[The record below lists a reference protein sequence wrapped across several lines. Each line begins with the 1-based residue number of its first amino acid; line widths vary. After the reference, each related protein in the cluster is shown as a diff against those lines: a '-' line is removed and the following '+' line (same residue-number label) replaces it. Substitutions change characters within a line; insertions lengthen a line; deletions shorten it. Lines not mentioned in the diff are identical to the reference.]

1 MNDSK
6 SLVAGTLLG
15 HFCCSA
21 CGSNDNLAVYVKHDD
36 SSKEYLDGSCFSPDC
51 SHKFW
56 TEEQLR
62 EEGILEEGFVTPKVK
77 PVTKTAITKAE
88 YKALTARHFQLQKKH
103 EAFQEE
109 YYFPVRT
116 YHINSNI

>member
-1 MNDSK
+1 MKEVQSG
-6 SLVAGTLLG
+6 VLLG
-15 HFCCSA
+15 KFPCSG
-21 CGSNDNLAVYVKHDD
+21 CSSRDNLAVYIKHDD
-36 SSKEYLDGSCFSPDC
+36 SGKEYLDGSCFSPDC

-88 YKALTARHFQLQKKH
+88 YKALTARTNHDKN
-103 EAFQEE
+103 EGW
-109 YYFPVRT
+109 
-116 YHINSNI
+116 